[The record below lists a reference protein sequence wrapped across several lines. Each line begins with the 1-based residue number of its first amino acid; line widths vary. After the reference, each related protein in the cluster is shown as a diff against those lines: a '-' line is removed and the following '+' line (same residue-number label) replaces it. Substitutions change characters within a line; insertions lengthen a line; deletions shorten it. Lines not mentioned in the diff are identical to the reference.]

1 MQLHFA
7 RCVIGMPDSTITP
20 TDAGRG
26 TNFQHSGLVLERQ
39 ILRHSWGRIGLSNS
53 ESGNLI
59 R

>member
-26 TNFQHSGLVLERQ
+26 TNFQHSGL
-39 ILRHSWGRIGLSNS
+39 SWNVRFCATAGE
-53 ESGNLI
+53 ESGS
-59 R
+59 RTRSPGT